1 MAATDPKFGT
11 TPNQDNTY
19 RVLNNGYVNPA
30 YAATL
35 AYTPIHHN
43 TIYKPAALTGAVTVN
58 LTVTQC
64 NVGDMFTYIASA
76 SGASRI
82 TTFGTGFVS
91 AGTLTAADGKSVT
104 AKFIFNG
111 TAFVELSRFVQP

>member
-1 MAATDPKFGT
+1 MAITDPKFGT
-11 TPNQDNTY
+11 TPNKDSTY
-19 RVLNNGYVNPA
+19 RTLDNGYITPA

-43 TIYKPAALTGAVTVN
+43 TIYKPAALTGAVTLN
-58 LTVTQC
+58 LTVTSA

-91 AGTLTAADGKSVT
+91 AGTLTAADAKQVT
-104 AKFIFNG
+104 AKFIFDG
-111 TAFVELSRFVQP
+111 VKFVEISRFVQP

>member
-19 RVLNNGYVNPA
+19 RMLNNGYVNPA

-43 TIYKPAALTGAVTVN
+43 TIYKPAALTGAVTLN
-58 LTVTQC
+58 LTVTNA
-64 NVGDMFTYIASA
+64 NVGDMFTYIATA
-76 SGASRI
+76 SGATRI
-82 TTFGTGFVS
+82 TTFGTGFIS
-91 AGTLTAADGKSVT
+91 AGTLSAADAKQVT
-104 AKFIFNG
+104 AKFIFDG
-111 TAFVELSRFVQP
+111 AKFVEISRFVQP

>member
-19 RVLNNGYVNPA
+19 RMLNNGYVTPA

-43 TIYKPAALTGAVTVN
+43 TIYKPAALTGAVTLN
-58 LTVTQC
+58 LTVTNA
-64 NVGDMFTYIASA
+64 NVGDMFTYIATA
-76 SGASRI
+76 SGATRI
-82 TTFGTGFVS
+82 TTFGTGFIS
-91 AGTLTAADGKSVT
+91 AGTLSAADAKQVT
-104 AKFIFNG
+104 AKFIFDG
-111 TAFVELSRFVQP
+111 AKFVEISRFVQP